1 MILHKSEKG
10 VVDLQFR
17 GAAEKIDSL
26 QKAVAP
32 YIDADMRVE
41 KAGNSAVVRLKVPVM
56 DFSKD
61 FNTYTEEI
69 RIVFSAVDRLNR
81 LALTL
86 AEQLQQID

>member
-1 MILHKSEKG
+1 
-10 VVDLQFR
+10 
-17 GAAEKIDSL
+17 
-26 QKAVAP
+26 
-32 YIDADMRVE
+32 MRVE